1 MAESSLPPIKEI
13 LSGAQSEDG
22 QSIKLDVRLEDG
34 SVVSLTCPYRRLGH
48 VLTSIQAAARLAKDA
63 RAQSNPL
70 EGQPGDVD
78 AAEPFRVKALQVGS
92 AIGHELVAVRV
103 HTEQNISV
111 DLAFPL
117 GQVPRLIEA
126 LEEALERN
134 RETSRR
140 KPS

>member
-1 MAESSLPPIKEI
+1 MAKISLPPINEVI
-13 LSGAQSEDG
+13 SGSQSEDG
-22 QSIKLDVRLEDG
+22 QSIHLNVLLEDG
-34 SVVSLTCPYRRLGH
+34 RTVGLTCPHHRLGH
-48 VLTSIQAAARLAKDA
+48 VVTSMQAAARLARDA

-70 EGQPGDVD
+70 EGKPGDVD

-103 HTEQNISV
+103 HTEQDISV

-117 GQVPRLIEA
+117 DQVPRLIEA

-134 RETSRR
+134 RETSKR